1 MRVIYG
7 VDSRWE
13 ISKSYFPVWFWCLW
27 PQDYFSINF
36 TQSSEYRS
44 DAPMILQLPSLERK
58 RTHGVSGTKDV
69 FQLRD
74 LPQCG
79 EESARPSCCRNGLSC
94 RIKKEHS
101 KRIEGKGTNFGQIWS
116 RSLTVLSVRMCLT
129 DVSGFGW
136 WFMQLHFFFHF
147 SQLLPSGHY
156 KTVFWLRNFLNPGV
170 SVKRV
175 TTEMILHFISW
186 LLLESYIKSRVFY
199 LSFSALI
206 SYWHWQNIRNEG
218 WSFWDD

>member
-7 VDSRWE
+7 VDFRWE
-13 ISKSYFPVWFWCLW
+13 ISKSCFPVWFWCLW

-94 RIKKEHS
+94 RIKKNTVRES
-101 KRIEGKGTNFGQIWS
+101 KVRAQTLVRYEAVPWQSSPWECASPT
-116 RSLTVLSVRMCLT
+116 SLGLGDGLCS
-129 DVSGFGW
+129 
-136 WFMQLHFFFHF
+136 
-147 SQLLPSGHY
+147 
-156 KTVFWLRNFLNPGV
+156 
-170 SVKRV
+170 
-175 TTEMILHFISW
+175 FISSSISPSCFHW
-186 LLLESYIKSRVFY
+186 GIIKQ
-199 LSFSALI
+199 FSG
-206 SYWHWQNIRNEG
+206 SG
-218 WSFWDD
+218 TF